1 MPRPG
6 IRLPL
11 RNNPGRY
18 LQRSRI
24 LSCELM
30 AKLDTM
36 TLRDGRGDK
45 IVEAAF
51 PSFAPAMRARMTSA
65 NLAIA

>member
-1 MPRPG
+1 
-6 IRLPL
+6 
-11 RNNPGRY
+11 
-18 LQRSRI
+18 
-24 LSCELM
+24 M